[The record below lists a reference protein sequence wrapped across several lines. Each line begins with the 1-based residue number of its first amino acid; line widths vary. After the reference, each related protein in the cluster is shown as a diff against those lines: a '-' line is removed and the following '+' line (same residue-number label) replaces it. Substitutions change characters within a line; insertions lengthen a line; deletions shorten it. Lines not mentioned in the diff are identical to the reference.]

1 MRPAHLALHVSPN
14 QDRQQQSACMCQR
27 PMNSR
32 STFNQTTALLLLTGR
47 FPLMTHAGPQT
58 TFRKQMDGSDPA
70 VEVAAAV
77 ERL

>member
-1 MRPAHLALHVSPN
+1 
-14 QDRQQQSACMCQR
+14 
-27 PMNSR
+27 MNSR